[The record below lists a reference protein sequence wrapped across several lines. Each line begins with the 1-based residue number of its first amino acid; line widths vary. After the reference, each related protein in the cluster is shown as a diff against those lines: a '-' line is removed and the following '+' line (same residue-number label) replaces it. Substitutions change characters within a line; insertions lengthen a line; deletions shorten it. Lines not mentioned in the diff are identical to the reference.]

1 MGSKDIYK
9 AYYQSGWVFI
19 GIIGKKECYEKLAT
33 NNHTTVSVT
42 KVFKFNPG
50 LPTDQVTFK
59 LPGEV
64 EEPVQVKQVIEKP
77 VIDNTK

>member
-9 AYYQSGWVFI
+9 ADYQSGWVFI
-19 GIIGKKECYEKLAT
+19 GIMGKKEPYEKLAT

-50 LPTDQVTFK
+50 IPPEKVTFK
-59 LPGEV
+59 EPGE
-64 EEPVQVKQVIEKP
+64 EEAHV
-77 VIDNTK
+77 